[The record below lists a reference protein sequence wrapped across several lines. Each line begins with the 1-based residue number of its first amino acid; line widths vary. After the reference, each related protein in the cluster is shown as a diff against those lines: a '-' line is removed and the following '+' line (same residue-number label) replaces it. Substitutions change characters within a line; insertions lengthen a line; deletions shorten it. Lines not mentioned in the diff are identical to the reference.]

1 MNLNSAAASFSWN
14 YIANTSRS
22 ERNIVCD
29 AMKTGSSGNQG
40 GGFYGGTGGNLPNEP
55 KLNKDGVPD
64 KGCADIL

>member
-14 YIANTSRS
+14 YIANTSGNQ
-22 ERNIVCD
+22 RNIVCD

-40 GGFYGGTGGNLPNEP
+40 GNGGYPPNEP

-64 KGCADIL
+64 KGCAEIL